1 MKKILLISWPWAWK
15 ISMLT
20 LLTNILFVSPL
31 STNYSDFLALMSFK
45 SHITDPKQA
54 LSSWDAASSN
64 DTNTPDFCQW
74 MGVSCGD
81 RHHPGRVTAIRLQN
95 LSLAGII
102 SEDLGNLTQ
111 LHFLDLSSNK
121 LVGDIP
127 SSISNCRKL
136 RTINLSANQF
146 SGFVPGPFGLLSKL
160 TVFNVGHN
168 NLTGEILTT
177 LSNLTALVTIDTDR
191 NAFNGP
197 IPSRLSNLT
206 SLSDLILTM
215 NSFSGNIPADL
226 GKITNLVKFDVV
238 NNNLEGLV
246 PPSLFN
252 ISSLQFLSLG
262 FNQISGSLP
271 LDIGFRLPRINVLG
285 IFESNNQFEG
295 TIPASLSNASELRY
309 LLLRGNRLHGLI
321 PRDIGIH
328 GNLKL
333 FSVGYNELQA
343 NTTSD
348 WDFLTSLTNCSKLN
362 ILDLEQNNFAG
373 VMPNSI
379 TNLSQELKRLTFS
392 RNHIAGTPAL
402 WLGRFRKLIKLL
414 LNNNLF
420 KGTLPIDIGQLSSL
434 QYLDLSHNGFEGQIP
449 QSLGNITRLSNLS
462 LSNNFLDGSIP
473 ASLGNLT
480 NIGSMDLSCNLL
492 EGQIPQEILTI
503 PSLTILLSLSTNALS
518 GTILPQIGH
527 LNSLGKIDLSMNK
540 LVGEI
545 PEAIESCV
553 QLRFLYLQGNLLQ
566 GKIPKRLDTLV
577 VLEKLDLSSN
587 NLTGPIPNFLE
598 TSRTLNYLNLS
609 FNNLSGPVPDTAVF
623 CNATKFS
630 LTANTMLCGGP
641 PCLQLPSCPSIDS
654 HKASHYRLHIIIFCI
669 LGALIF
675 CVCSVTAYCFIR
687 RRMAPTFVDTGYLF
701 LNENHER
708 ISYAELLAAT
718 ESFSPA
724 NLIGSGSS
732 GNVYIGTLSSDKNLA
747 TVAIKVLDL
756 SKRGASRSFIAE
768 CNALR
773 RIRHRKL
780 VKVITVCSGLDHNG
794 KEFKALVLEY
804 ICNGS
809 LDEWLHPDNT
819 TNSMKRKRLSLIKRL
834 HIALDVAEALEYL
847 HQNIDPP
854 IVHCDIKPRNILLD
868 DDLVAHV
875 TDFGL
880 AKIMQSEA
888 FKKSHPE
895 PESSSLAI
903 KGTIGYVPPEY
914 GSGSEVSIEGDIY
927 CYGVL
932 LLEMFTGRRPP
943 ESLNDGVA
951 NIVNYVRKAYPND
964 LQGILDATAAYSR
977 DTYTQDIDTLIYPI
991 FRLALACCKDFP
1003 RQRMKMH
1010 NVVEEL
1016 NAIKK
1021 ACAVHMVSST

>member
-1 MKKILLISWPWAWK
+1 MNILPISWPCAWR

-20 LLTNILFVSPL
+20 LLTNILFASPL

-45 SHITDPKQA
+45 SHITNPKQA

-74 MGVSCGD
+74 MGVTCGD
-81 RHHPGRVTAIRLQN
+81 RHHPGRVTAICLQN

-136 RTINLSANQF
+136 RTINLSVNQF
-146 SGFVPGPFGLLSKL
+146 SGFVPGPFGFLSKL
-160 TVFNVGHN
+160 TVFNVGQN

-191 NAFNGP
+191 NAFSGQ

-206 SLSDLILTM
+206 SLSDLFLAM
-215 NSFSGNIPADL
+215 NSFSGNVPADL
-226 GKITNLVKFDVV
+226 GKITNLVRFDVL
-238 NNNLEGLV
+238 NNKLEGLV

-252 ISSLQFLSLG
+252 ISSLQVLNLG
-262 FNQISGSLP
+262 YNQLSGSLP
-271 LDIGFRLPRINVLG
+271 LDIGFKLPRLNVLG
-285 IFESNNQFEG
+285 TFEGTQFEG
-295 TIPASLSNASELRY
+295 PIPASLSNASVLGY
-309 LLLRGNRLHGLI
+309 LILRGNRYRGLI

-362 ILDLEQNNFAG
+362 ILDLEQNNFVG

-379 TNLSQELKRLTFS
+379 ANISQELQWLTIG

-402 WLGRFRKLIKLL
+402 WLGRFRKLTKLL
-414 LNNNLF
+414 LNDNLF
-420 KGTLPIDIGQLSSL
+420 TGTLPADIGQISIL
-434 QYLDLSHNGFEGQIP
+434 QYLDLSHNRFEGQIP
-449 QSLGNITRLSNLS
+449 LSLGNITQLSNLS
-462 LSNNFLDGSIP
+462 LSTNFLDGSIP
-473 ASLGNLT
+473 SSLGNLT

-492 EGQIPQEILTI
+492 RGQIPEEILTI
-503 PSLTILLSLSTNALS
+503 PSLAILLSLYTNALS
-518 GTILPQIGH
+518 GTIPPQIGH
-527 LNSLGKIDLSMNK
+527 LNSLSEIDLSMNK

-598 TSRTLNYLNLS
+598 TIGTLNYLNLS
-609 FNNLSGPVPDTAVF
+609 FNNLSGPVPDTVVF
-623 CNATKFS
+623 CNATEFS
-630 LTANTMLCGGP
+630 LTANSMLCGGP
-641 PCLQLPSCPSIDS
+641 PCLQLPSCPSIGS
-654 HKASHYRLHIIIFCI
+654 HKDSHYRLRIIIFCI

-675 CVCSVTAYCFIR
+675 CVCSVTAYCFIK
-687 RRMAPTFVDTGYLF
+687 RRMAPTFVDRGYPF

-708 ISYAELLAAT
+708 ISYAELLEAT

-756 SKRGASRSFIAE
+756 GKQGASRSFIAE

-794 KEFKALVLEY
+794 EEFKALVLEY

-895 PESSSLAI
+895 AESSSLAI

-914 GSGSEVSIEGDIY
+914 GSESEVSIEGDIY
-927 CYGVL
+927 SYGVL
-932 LLEMFTGRRPP
+932 LLEMFTGRRPT
-943 ESLNDGVA
+943 ESFNDGVV
-951 NIVNYVRKAYPND
+951 NLVNYVRRAYPND

-977 DTYTQDIDTLIYPI
+977 DTYTQDIIDTLIYPI
-991 FRLALACCKDFP
+991 FRLALACCKDSP